1 MRGFAAIGMFAL
13 AVTAVSAAPLHQ
25 RVDALIAKAAG
36 DAPVAERTT
45 DAEFIR
51 RIYLD
56 FAGTI
61 PTAGE
66 VRDFLADPQ
75 RTELIDRLI
84 ADERFPQRM
93 ADAFHVILMER
104 RGTEQEWRQFLTDA
118 FAANRPWDE
127 IVRQILNPEFK
138 DEQLRGAGYF
148 ITQRLTKSGQQPTDY
163 PGLTRDVGRLFMG
176 VDLQCAQ
183 CHRHLTVKD
192 YRQVEFN
199 GLFNVYQN
207 LKLQRPNKEFKTA
220 WVSENAMEKKY
231 EFVSVFTEK
240 RGETGPRIPFGKEIE
255 IQKYEGK
262 EKWIVEPTRLNR
274 NAGVPRFSPL
284 REIANGVAHPDNSF
298 FARNLANRVWH
309 LMIGRGL
316 VEPLDLMHSKNPPS
330 HPELLD
336 LLEKEIVAHKFDLRW
351 LMRELALT
359 KTYQRTSRL
368 VAEVSEGKFTV
379 AKERPV
385 SAEQMLNAFLTATGE
400 FDRVVNGKQSKDD
413 PGHEELRKA
422 FHAAFANAPK
432 VPELEVNPGLRGA
445 LFLSNSDLVQ
455 WSLQSREGNLIH
467 QLTSMDPTAGI
478 EHLYL
483 SVLSRKPAHD
493 ETKIAA
499 AYLKK
504 RSANPE
510 RAWRNLVWSL
520 LSSIEFQ
527 TNH

>member
-51 RIYLD
+51 RVYLD

-66 VRDFLADPQ
+66 ARDFLADPQ

-93 ADAFHVILMER
+93 ADVFHVILMER
-104 RGTEQEWRQFLTDA
+104 RGTEKEWRQFLTDA

-127 IVRQILNPEFK
+127 IARQILNPEFK

-284 REIANGVAHPDNSF
+284 REIANGVAHSDNSF

-309 LMIGRGL
+309 LMMGRGL
-316 VEPLDLMHSKNPPS
+316 VERKRFTNPSIQPVRRR
-330 HPELLD
+330 D
-336 LLEKEIVAHKFDLRW
+336 IF
-351 LMRELALT
+351 
-359 KTYQRTSRL
+359 
-368 VAEVSEGKFTV
+368 EG
-379 AKERPV
+379 
-385 SAEQMLNAFLTATGE
+385 
-400 FDRVVNGKQSKDD
+400 
-413 PGHEELRKA
+413 
-422 FHAAFANAPK
+422 
-432 VPELEVNPGLRGA
+432 
-445 LFLSNSDLVQ
+445 
-455 WSLQSREGNLIH
+455 
-467 QLTSMDPTAGI
+467 
-478 EHLYL
+478 
-483 SVLSRKPAHD
+483 
-493 ETKIAA
+493 
-499 AYLKK
+499 
-504 RSANPE
+504 
-510 RAWRNLVWSL
+510 
-520 LSSIEFQ
+520 
-527 TNH
+527 